1 MEKVPDSA
9 QPKVTPEVRW
19 TLAPLCD
26 KKKKKRERRR
36 RKKVACV
43 WEKHAELVLF
53 DNGSFPFSHL
63 FLPEGHSLD

>member
-26 KKKKKRERRR
+26 KKKKKEKEEEG
-36 RKKVACV
+36 KKWRVFGRNMLSWSYLIMA
-43 WEKHAELVLF
+43 
-53 DNGSFPFSHL
+53 L
-63 FLPEGHSLD
+63 FLSVTYFCQKDTH